1 MHHFRIVATLTL
13 AAAWLAVGE
22 LGAAEPA
29 AAIKIGVNLPL
40 SGNLAP
46 FGKPL
51 LEGAQLRIAE
61 INAAGGVNGRLLEL
75 VTEDNKGDATETVN
89 IVNKLA
95 GSDQVAAIIGP
106 VTSTNALAMRRTARE
121 LKIPVITPTAT
132 NDKVTQKNGWLFR
145 ACFNDSFQG
154 TAVANHAARNLGAKR
169 AAVLIDLNSDYSKG
183 LCVSFKKA
191 FTAAGGQLVAEE
203 SYQQK
208 DTEFGPQLKKIRDC
222 GADVLFVPGYPPELP
237 LIIKQAKVA
246 GVTARL
252 CGADGWDTD
261 AVVNGSGPN
270 IAGSFIVGAFSPEDQ
285 RPVVR
290 QFLAAYAA
298 KGLGKPGTFD
308 ALGYDSVSLLA
319 EAFKTGTGA
328 DAVRQGL
335 LAIPGLEAVTGT
347 IRFTP
352 NGDAVK
358 SAAILEIIRTGDRFA
373 TRYAATV
380 TP

>member
-1 MHHFRIVATLTL
+1 MHHFRTVTALTL
-13 AAAWLAVGE
+13 AAAWLTAGG
-22 LGAAEPA
+22 LRAAEPA
-29 AAIKIGVNLPL
+29 AAIKIGANLPL

-46 FGKPL
+46 FGKPA
-51 LEGAQLRIAE
+51 LEGIRLRVAE
-61 INAAGGVNGRLLEL
+61 INAAGGVNGRPLEL
-75 VTEDNKGDATETVN
+75 VAEDNKGDATEAVN

-95 GSDQVAAIIGP
+95 GTDQVAAIIGP
-106 VTSTNALAMRRTARE
+106 LTSTCTLAMRRTAKE

-132 NDKVTQKNGWLFR
+132 NDKITQKNGWLFR

-154 TAVANHAARNLGAKR
+154 TAVANHAARNLGAKK
-169 AAVLIDLNSDYSKG
+169 AAVLIDQNSDYSKG
-183 LCVSFKKA
+183 VCASFKKA
-191 FTAAGGQLVAEE
+191 FTAAGGQVVAEE

-208 DTEFGPQLKKIRDC
+208 DTEFGPQLKKIRDR
-222 GADVLFVPGYPPELP
+222 GADVLFVPGYPPELQ

-252 CGADGWDTD
+252 CGADGWDND
-261 AVVNGSGPN
+261 SVVNGSGPN
-270 IAGSFIVGAFSPEDQ
+270 IDGSFIVGAFSPEDQ

-319 EAFKTGTGA
+319 EALKRGTDGA
-328 DAVRQGL
+328 AVRQGL

-347 IRFTP
+347 IRFNP

-358 SAAILEIIRTGDRFA
+358 SAVILDITRTGDRFA

-380 TP
+380 AP